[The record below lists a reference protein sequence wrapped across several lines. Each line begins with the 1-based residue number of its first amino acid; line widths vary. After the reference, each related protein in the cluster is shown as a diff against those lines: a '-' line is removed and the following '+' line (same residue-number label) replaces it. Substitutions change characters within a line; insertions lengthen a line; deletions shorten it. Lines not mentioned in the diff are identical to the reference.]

1 MARTT
6 TDQLPQTS
14 GDSIAGRLRADG
26 IGPTRQRVEI
36 ARVLFRRSQH
46 VCAEQLM
53 DMVRA
58 EGRVT
63 VSKATVYNTLRLFA
77 DAGLV
82 REVLVDPSKVFYDSN
97 TSEHHHLY
105 DLRTGT
111 LTDIAPGTVRLEELP
126 SLPEGTIVDNVDVV
140 IKVRSD
146 RD

>member
-6 TDQLPQTS
+6 TGELQQSS
-14 GDSIAGRLRADG
+14 GEAIAERLRAHG

-36 ARVLFRRSQH
+36 ARLLFRRAQH

-58 EGRVT
+58 EGRAA

-77 DAGLV
+77 EAGLV

-105 DLRTGT
+105 DMRTGT
-111 LTDIAPGTVRLEELP
+111 LTDIAPGAVRLGELP
-126 SLPEGTIVDNVDVV
+126 SLPEGTVVDNVDVV
-140 IKVRSD
+140 IKVRAD
-146 RD
+146 RG